1 MLMSID
7 KNNKLIVAHSQ
18 LKIDGD
24 IFCPYCNTKT
34 IFKNGTI
41 NIPHFAHKEKTSCIY
56 SEYVKE
62 KCGTGGESK
71 EHLEYKLFF
80 KEELEKLPEVE
91 SVELEKKIG
100 NRIADIVVYFNDND
114 NLKRDKAIIEIQLS
128 RIQLKTIQNRTE
140 EYISYG
146 YKEENIYWLFGEKN
160 KNIID
165 KYGLYNLK
173 NTSLKHEDYCLSDF
187 YFSSFSMIKQI
198 IFKEDIKNDCLIIGK
213 LYRNMRLVKKLINE
227 NDYKI
232 VNENIESMKR
242 IFNFNFIG
250 DSNIF
255 DDIIHNSMYIPNYQ
269 ELYKHINIILDI
281 FKKYPILDDEEEC
294 ENIYYKKQKEQNNWF
309 LDRVKKGKE
318 LQKKYFN
325 MTPAE
330 KKKENENIHKVIVYI
345 IQSIYGFPSK
355 NIEKFYKYYSYRD
368 MIINLKNIYGFTTGA
383 IAHTYLYIEKVK
395 KLEITDD
402 IELKNEIINSYEEA
416 KEYYTK
422 KKK

>member
-1 MLMSID
+1 
-7 KNNKLIVAHSQ
+7 
-18 LKIDGD
+18 
-24 IFCPYCNTKT
+24 
-34 IFKNGTI
+34 
-41 NIPHFAHKEKTSCIY
+41 
-56 SEYVKE
+56 
-62 KCGTGGESK
+62 
-71 EHLEYKLFF
+71 
-80 KEELEKLPEVE
+80 
-91 SVELEKKIG
+91 
-100 NRIADIVVYFNDND
+100 
-114 NLKRDKAIIEIQLS
+114 
-128 RIQLKTIQNRTE
+128 
-140 EYISYG
+140 
-146 YKEENIYWLFGEKN
+146 
-160 KNIID
+160 
-165 KYGLYNLK
+165 
-173 NTSLKHEDYCLSDF
+173 
-187 YFSSFSMIKQI
+187 
-198 IFKEDIKNDCLIIGK
+198 
-213 LYRNMRLVKKLINE
+213 
-227 NDYKI
+227 
-232 VNENIESMKR
+232 MKR